1 MRAARVALVVACLVV
16 AALPIPASAVPVPT
30 ITASSATVNVGD
42 TFHILISISSPV
54 EITSWQFDLAF
65 TASLLKANSVT
76 EGPFLSESGTKTTLF
91 SPGVIDN
98 GTGHITLVTD
108 SFVDLPPGPSGSGV
122 LADIS
127 FTALAPGISPLT
139 LSNVFLN
146 DLDSSSGFQT
156 TDGLVTINGAA
167 VPEPVTAALLAVG
180 LGLIVGH
187 HWRRT
192 RSPRV

>member
-1 MRAARVALVVACLVV
+1 MRVRVALVLTCLVL
-16 AALPIPASAVPVPT
+16 AALPISASAVPMPT
-30 ITASSATVNVGD
+30 VTAGSATVNVGD
-42 TFHILISISSPV
+42 TFHILISISSPTEV
-54 EITSWQFDLAF
+54 DSWQFDLAF

-127 FTALAPGISPLT
+127 FTALAPGVSPLT

-146 DLDSSSGFQT
+146 DLDSGFLT
-156 TDGLVTINGAA
+156 TNGQVTIRGAA
-167 VPEPVTAALLAVG
+167 VPEPMTVALLAMG
-180 LGLIVGH
+180 LGAAVCNQ
-187 HWRRT
+187 WRRT
-192 RSPRV
+192 RWRRG

>member
-1 MRAARVALVVACLVV
+1 MRVRVALVVTCLVL
-16 AALPIPASAVPVPT
+16 AALPISAYAVPVPT

-54 EITSWQFDLAF
+54 EVDSWQFDLAF

-108 SFVDLPPGPSGSGV
+108 SFVDLLPGPSGSGV

-127 FTALAPGISPLT
+127 FTALAPGVSPLT

-146 DLDSSSGFQT
+146 DLDSGFLK

-167 VPEPVTAALLAVG
+167 VPEPMTVALLAIG
-180 LGLIVGH
+180 LGAAVGH